1 MSTFDLFLLLP
12 VAYGAFKGFFKGLVL
27 EIASLA
33 SFIIITVFGM
43 KLVGLVTPLIHEW
56 LGDKASFLPFIPF
69 LLVFIGIGFAVR
81 VVGMMVKK
89 GVHLTPLGMM
99 DNFVGAVLG
108 GGKWAFAICLLV
120 YFAHAT
126 GLDVA
131 LQTVRDSEVYP
142 YYLQAAP
149 NAWAFVQWII
159 PFGREAL
166 ESFA

>member
-33 SFIIITVFGM
+33 TLVILTVFGM
-43 KLVGLVTPLIHEW
+43 KIVGLVTPPIHEW
-56 LGDKASFLPFIPF
+56 LGDKAGFLPFLPY
-69 LLVFIGIGFAVR
+69 LLVFTGIGFAVR
-81 VVGMMVKK
+81 AVGRMVKK

-99 DNFVGAVLG
+99 DNVVGAGLG
-108 GGKWAFAICLLV
+108 GAKWAFAICLLV
-120 YFAHAT
+120 YFANAT

-131 LQTVRDSEVYP
+131 LQTVRESDVYP
-142 YYLQAAP
+142 YYLDAAP
-149 NAWAFVQWII
+149 NAWALVQWII

-166 ESFA
+166 ESFG